1 MRESTNHKPLRVTL
15 NEIVQKPNFETLS
28 KLHYFY
34 TQEYMRNIQLHAL
47 VTEMSRS
54 VDICAL
60 GDSGKEMP
68 HTLGINERL
77 YNFQE
82 FSAGLID
89 GVSQEETRRLRMEN
103 GCLETYL
110 LVLDRYRNKTIGE
123 LKQMGELAQKDEL
136 TGLYNRRA
144 FNQNFGKYL
153 ELVISGKY
161 AGKCLGVISCDLDH
175 FKGINDKEGHDRGDV
190 VLKEVADILNRTV
203 RTSDYTGPKERWCRD
218 PDVLGATGESAYLI
232 EGGTYRLGG
241 EEITVLVITNSPE
254 EVYQI
259 AERVRNKVESAHIDR
274 KDEHKFVTM
283 SIGASVYNID
293 GSTQDELMKKA
304 DLALYTAK
312 ATGRNRVVRANDA
325 KFGNGASN

>member
-1 MRESTNHKPLRVTL
+1 MRESTTDRKPLRVTL
-15 NEIVQKPNFETLS
+15 NEIVQNPNFETLS

-60 GDSGKEMP
+60 GDSGIP
-68 HTLGINERL
+68 INAVDRKKL
-77 YNFQE
+77 YGFQE

-175 FKGINDKEGHDRGDV
+175 FKGINDTEGHDRGDV

-203 RTSDYTGPKERWCRD
+203 RTSDSFGKIERWCRD
-218 PDVLGATGESAYLI
+218 PDVLGATGEATYLI
-232 EGGTYRLGG
+232 EGNTYRLGG

-259 AERVRNKVESAHIDR
+259 AERVRRNVEAAHIER
-274 KDEHKFVTM
+274 KDGHKHVTM
-283 SIGASVYNID
+283 SIGASVYNTD
-293 GSTQDELMKKA
+293 GSSQDELMKKA

-312 ATGRNRVVRANDA
+312 ATGRNRVVRANDV
-325 KFGNGASN
+325 KFDNGASN